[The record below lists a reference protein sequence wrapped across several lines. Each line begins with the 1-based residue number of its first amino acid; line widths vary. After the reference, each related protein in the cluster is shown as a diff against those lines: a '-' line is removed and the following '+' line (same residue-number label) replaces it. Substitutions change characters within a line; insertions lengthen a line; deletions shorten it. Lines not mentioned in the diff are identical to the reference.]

1 MITVGFDGGHTV
13 YDLGPV
19 LDVTFFFSCVKAYV
33 VDAYP
38 DKDWEILTDRL
49 YRRYLRKEELVS
61 ASVLMTEVREVLLSA
76 PRDCVEWNSFMSSNG
91 SQSWLDASSSTL
103 GGLFYR
109 YFELFDKAKESAISF
124 MQEFGIYQ
132 PVRIVTSSLP
142 DFIIEKN
149 RSLVEYDALSGDDLP
164 FWMSR

>member
-1 MITVGFDGGHTV
+1 MKIVGFDGGHTV

-19 LDVTFFFSCVKAYV
+19 PDVVFFFSCVKAYV

-61 ASVLMTEVREVLLSA
+61 ATVLMAEVREVLLSA
-76 PRDCVEWNSFMSSNG
+76 PRDCVEWNKFMSGNEG
-91 SQSWLDASSSTL
+91 QSWLDASSSTL
-103 GGLFYR
+103 GGLFDR

-124 MQEFGIYQ
+124 LQEFGIYQ
-132 PVRIVTSSLP
+132 PVRIVPSSLP
-142 DFIIEKN
+142 DFIMEKN
-149 RSLVEYDALSGDDLP
+149 RSLGEYEALSEDDLP